1 MNWYDYEN
9 DRLPN
14 LILILQNTV
23 AVMGYGGPLLP
34 SSFRFS
40 FSIYEEQIIWSWRY
54 HNTIPN
60 TKIKIK
66 IYSKWN

>member
-14 LILILQNTV
+14 LILILQNKV

-54 HNTIPN
+54 HNTIQN